1 VLCISNV
8 SGPQSER
15 FKGYL
20 IGIGPKEGHVAVRRG
35 GVGVYTYDDRTG
47 RRRHSSTTSSRK
59 LKTSK

>member
-20 IGIGPKEGHVAVRRG
+20 IGIGPKEGHVAVRRD
-35 GVGVYTYDDRTG
+35 GVGVYTYDDRT
-47 RRRHSSTTSSRK
+47 RTATALFDDVIAES
-59 LKTSK
+59 